1 MFSGKINIDNSENSI
16 FQCENFNSDRPE
28 KSSSTIMLDKSAMFN
43 DCNFENQNNQHY
55 SKFNA
60 STRKE
65 RTSFS
70 KNQLEKLEDHF
81 HQQNYLTRLR
91 RYEIAIELNLTEQQI
106 KVWFQNRR

>member
-1 MFSGKINIDNSENSI
+1 MFSNEINIDHSKNSI
-16 FQCENFNSDRPE
+16 FQWENSNTSNRSE
-28 KSSSTIMLDKSAMFN
+28 KSSSTILLDNSAEMFN
-43 DCNFENQNNQHY
+43 EYHFNNN

-60 STRKE
+60 SNRKE

-91 RYEIAIELNLTEQQI
+91 RYEIAMELNLTEQQI